1 MIQWTPQKLKKM
13 KYICMRN
20 WKNYGS
26 YVSWNLKSSCETQEN
41 CSIEYPLRKE
51 LSKII
56 SYHQQRHLKLFGW
69 QKRIHLNVDDN
80 FSYTRR
86 NFLKKISTLIDPL
99 GMLTPFTIKS
109 KLLIDKARSAG
120 IDCDDKV
127 PDPIEQH
134 MKKWFQQL
142 KILGHIKVD
151 KSVWENEKHIETNI
165 SIHAYSDASE
175 VAYGSTFHL
184 AVQYQHGDASSKLV
198 VAKTKLAPLA
208 IVSILRLE
216 FMVAVLGLHLTKTVP
231 GVYKIDQMNVNYR
244 ADNMNVLCWVKD
256 HQKV

>member
-13 KYICMRN
+13 QYICMRN

-26 YVSWNLKSSCETQEN
+26 YVSWNLKSSCQTQEN

-99 GMLTPFTIKS
+99 GMLTPSDQNCWWIKLGVQELTVMR
-109 KLLIDKARSAG
+109 KYQI
-120 IDCDDKV
+120 
-127 PDPIEQH
+127 
-134 MKKWFQQL
+134 QL
-142 KILGHIKVD
+142 SSIW
-151 KSVWENEKHIETNI
+151 KSGFKSWK
-165 SIHAYSDASE
+165 Y
-175 VAYGSTFHL
+175 
-184 AVQYQHGDASSKLV
+184 
-198 VAKTKLAPLA
+198 
-208 IVSILRLE
+208 
-216 FMVAVLGLHLTKTVP
+216 
-231 GVYKIDQMNVNYR
+231 
-244 ADNMNVLCWVKD
+244 
-256 HQKV
+256 